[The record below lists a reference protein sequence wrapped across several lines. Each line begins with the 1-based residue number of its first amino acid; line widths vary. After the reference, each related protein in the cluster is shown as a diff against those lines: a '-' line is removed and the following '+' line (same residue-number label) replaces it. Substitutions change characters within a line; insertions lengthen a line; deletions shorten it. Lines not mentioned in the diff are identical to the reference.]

1 MEKNKILKI
10 VSMMLVVCLLGYTQ
24 IGCQSKEYESSNSQI
39 KKEDIYKEDNE
50 NTFNEN
56 GDSVNTQVSILESE
70 TSNAQIHFINTGN
83 SDAILIIKD
92 NKAALIDGGDNDDED
107 LVSSYIKKQG
117 ISELEYVFATHPHAD
132 HIGGLDE
139 VAKEININNLYVSNG
154 EAESKTY
161 RDFIDAASSKGLYPS
176 VPLLG
181 SKFDLAGSTFEV
193 LSVDNTKDPNNN
205 SIVLLYTNG
214 EDKILLMGD
223 AELEIEKNL
232 NVGDIDLLKVGHHGS
247 HSSSS
252 KSFIDKVKPEYAVI
266 LVGKN
271 NKYGHPHK
279 ETMDLL
285 KDKGIEVH
293 RSDECGDI
301 IFTSTGKGLEVNCIE
316 GTYNSGESS
325 KYNKTENT
333 VQTETNISS
342 YQGNSEDNLENKDL
356 NESAVITENNYNTV
370 YWTKSGKKYHSNPE
384 CSGMN
389 SPISGTV
396 EESHRTPCSK
406 CY

>member
-1 MEKNKILKI
+1 
-10 VSMMLVVCLLGYTQ
+10 
-24 IGCQSKEYESSNSQI
+24 
-39 KKEDIYKEDNE
+39 
-50 NTFNEN
+50 
-56 GDSVNTQVSILESE
+56 
-70 TSNAQIHFINTGN
+70 
-83 SDAILIIKD
+83 
-92 NKAALIDGGDNDDED
+92 
-107 LVSSYIKKQG
+107 
-117 ISELEYVFATHPHAD
+117 
-132 HIGGLDE
+132 
-139 VAKEININNLYVSNG
+139 
-154 EAESKTY
+154 
-161 RDFIDAASSKGLYPS
+161 
-176 VPLLG
+176 
-181 SKFDLAGSTFEV
+181 
-193 LSVDNTKDPNNN
+193 
-205 SIVLLYTNG
+205 
-214 EDKILLMGD
+214 MGD
-223 AELEIEKNL
+223 AELEIEKKL

-316 GTYNSGESS
+316 GTYNSGKYS